1 MLPCCPLQAQSA
13 HSLSVCP
20 MIHLL
25 PSPWCLCHGYAN
37 ILNNMLIAGMNIH
50 LHIGPHSGWQLGAW
64 TQCHW
69 RNFPPS
75 KLLSMTHQETDHQ
88 DQCCAGMCPVKRGGD
103 CDSGRLVLRQTKE
116 ATTINCWVFLVLS
129 TYAQLSTL
137 KDKANNL
144 NFKMIP
150 IGSW

>member
-1 MLPCCPLQAQSA
+1 MLTCCPLQAQSA

-37 ILNNMLIAGMNIH
+37 ILNSMLIAGMNIH
-50 LHIGPHSGWQLGAW
+50 QHTGPHSEWQLGAW

-75 KLLSMTHQETDHQ
+75 KLLSMTHQETHHQ
-88 DQCCAGMCPVKRGGD
+88 DQCCAGMCPVKRG
-103 CDSGRLVLRQTKE
+103 RLLLRQSKE
-116 ATTINCWVFLVLS
+116 SATINRWLLIVLP
-129 TYAQLSTL
+129 TDAQLRTH

-150 IGSW
+150 NGSW